1 MKKIF
6 SGEGDVVFE
15 VKSFGQY
22 QLESIICAFDAIT
35 GEELKMHAP
44 IKIDIDNGRWLRFEK

>member
-1 MKKIF
+1 MLFLKL
-6 SGEGDVVFE
+6 
-15 VKSFGQY
+15 KSFGQY

-44 IKIDIDNGRWLRFEK
+44 IKIGRDNGRWLRFEK